1 MKNAADMMKFEEMV
15 REKTC
20 EYGLKL
26 YAESL
31 QKVADGTP
39 RVGSD
44 GRRLTQGRMQEAL
57 VRTPYGIV
65 PVRVFCGRCAATGK
79 FEVPFKETYCRG

>member
-1 MKNAADMMKFEEMV
+1 MKTAADMMKFEERI

-26 YAESL
+26 YAECL
-31 QKVADGTP
+31 QRVADETP

-44 GRRLTQGRMQEAL
+44 GRR
-57 VRTPYGIV
+57 PV
-65 PVRVFCGRCAATGK
+65 PGGA
-79 FEVPFKETYCRG
+79 PI